1 MRNFKNIR
9 HPGGWVATG
18 IMAAPTET
26 GTEGEGSS
34 KLRTARKVTTKTLQV
49 ERLTAVQWTVVILT
63 AVQRTVGKLAKKWER
78 ISSKG

>member
-1 MRNFKNIR
+1 MKNIKNIR

-34 KLRTARKVTTKTLQV
+34 KLKTARKVTTKTLQ
-49 ERLTAVQWTVVILT
+49 VVILT